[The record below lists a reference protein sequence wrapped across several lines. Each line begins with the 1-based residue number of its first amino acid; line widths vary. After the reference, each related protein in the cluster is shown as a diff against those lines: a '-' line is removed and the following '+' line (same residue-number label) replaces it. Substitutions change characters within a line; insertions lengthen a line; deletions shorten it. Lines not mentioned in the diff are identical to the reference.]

1 MQISVQRQTEQT
13 QHTQQTQ
20 QQTGLQKQS
29 DSHYGLADTR
39 SLKTAQ
45 RQESADRAAKT
56 TQLQACS
63 RMMAVSQRTLQLKAT
78 ATLLSGDSDL
88 QGKFQSQESPQMQ
101 AVASEEPNQ
110 TGLPYQLKAGIES
123 LSGISMNHVRVHYNS
138 SQPAQ
143 LNAMAYAQGND
154 IHVAPGQ
161 ERHLPHEAWHVVQQA
176 QGRVKATMQM
186 KAGVAVNDDVGL
198 EAEADVMGAKA
209 MGFKPT
215 PSAVSTAQFRQIAG
229 SLSSG
234 TGAYPIQLATI
245 TGSGGTV
252 KTFNETTTNS
262 VSYAIG
268 DKVEKAGGTGTG
280 TAEWKDV
287 VIDAGTGNAATQ
299 LHIVNMDWGGKG
311 GSGDG
316 NIFPGSQSLNG
327 HHKTQENKFR
337 NLFSGAGKTAPVAMT
352 YTCST
357 SGPVGNYTFPL
368 GPAAADVPLADHT
381 VNVSVS
387 DDTNGGSLLNENVAA
402 GPGMKIR
409 DPK

>member
-1 MQISVQRQTEQT
+1 MQTSVPRQTEQT
-13 QHTQQTQ
+13 LQTQ
-20 QQTGLQKQS
+20 QQTGTQKQT
-29 DSHYGLADTR
+29 DSRYDLTDAR
-39 SLKTAQ
+39 SMTTAQRQ
-45 RQESADRAAKT
+45 RQESAGNTART
-56 TQLQACS
+56 TQLQARS
-63 RMMAVSQRTLQLKAT
+63 RMMAASQRALQLKTIT
-78 ATLLSGDSDL
+78 ASLIGDAGTA
-88 QGKFQSQESPQMQ
+88 QK
-101 AVASEEPNQ
+101 VAMAEPNQ
-110 TGLPYQLKAGIES
+110 TGLPHQLKAGIES
-123 LSGISMNHVRVHYNS
+123 LSGISLNQVKVHYNS

-154 IHVAPGQ
+154 IHIAPGQ

-186 KAGVAVNDDVGL
+186 KAGVIVNDDVSL
-198 EAEADVMGAKA
+198 ETEADVMGAKA
-209 MGFKPT
+209 MGLT
-215 PSAVSTAQFRQIAG
+215 PSAAPTAQCRQITG
-229 SLSSG
+229 NLNSG
-234 TGAYPIQLATI
+234 IGAYPIQLATI

-287 VIDAGTGNAATQ
+287 LIDAGTNNSATQ

-311 GSGDG
+311 GSADG

-357 SGPVGNYTFPL
+357 NGPVANYTFPL

-381 VNVSVS
+381 VNVSVT
-387 DDTNGGSLLNENVAA
+387 DDTNGGSLLNENVAV
-402 GPGMKIR
+402 GKDMKIR

>member
-1 MQISVQRQTEQT
+1 
-13 QHTQQTQ
+13 
-20 QQTGLQKQS
+20 
-29 DSHYGLADTR
+29 
-39 SLKTAQ
+39 
-45 RQESADRAAKT
+45 
-56 TQLQACS
+56 
-63 RMMAVSQRTLQLKAT
+63 MMAASHSALQLKAI
-78 ATLLSGDSDL
+78 ATLLNGNSGAAAQRVEQNGSTFI
-88 QGKFQSQESPQMQ
+88 QRKPQSQESLQMQ
-101 AVASEEPNQ
+101 AVTPEKPNQ
-110 TGLPYQLKAGIES
+110 TGLPHQLKAGIES
-123 LSGISMNHVRVHYNS
+123 LSGISMDHVKVHYNS

-143 LNAMAYAQGND
+143 LNAMAYAQGHD

-186 KAGVAVNDDVGL
+186 KAGVLVNDDVGL
-198 EAEADVMGAKA
+198 ETEADIMGAKA
-209 MGFKPT
+209 MELKPAAT
-215 PSAVSTAQFRQIAG
+215 SAVSAVPTAQFRQMAG
-229 SLSSG
+229 NLSSG

-252 KTFNETTTNS
+252 KTFNETTTKS

-268 DKVEKAGGTGTG
+268 DVAAKAGGTATG

-287 VIDAGTGNAATQ
+287 LIDAGTNNAATQ
-299 LHIVNMDWGGKG
+299 LHLVNMDWGGKG
-311 GSGDG
+311 GSADG

-337 NLFSGAGKTAPVAMT
+337 RLFSAPGDKAPVAMT

-357 SGPVGNYTFPL
+357 NGPVGNHTFPL

-381 VNVSVS
+381 VNVRVT

-402 GPGMKIR
+402 GANMKIR